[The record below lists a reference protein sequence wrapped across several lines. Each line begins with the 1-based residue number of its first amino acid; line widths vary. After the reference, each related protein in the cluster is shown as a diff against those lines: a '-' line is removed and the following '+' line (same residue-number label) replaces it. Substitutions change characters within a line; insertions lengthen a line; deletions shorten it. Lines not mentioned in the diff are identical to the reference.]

1 MVSMSVLDAPQSSYL
16 TVSTSSH
23 TKQIP
28 GSSPEEVTL
37 DKEVIVLQH
46 MLHIGWVVDDDTRRQ

>member
-1 MVSMSVLDAPQSSYL
+1 MHHSRPTP

-28 GSSPEEVTL
+28 RSSPEKVTL
-37 DKEVIVLQH
+37 DEEVIVLQDV
-46 MLHIGWVVDDDTRRQ
+46 LHIRWVIDDDTRRQ